1 MDDPAEW
8 FERELIKRARQGDAE
23 AGREI
28 LHKIAL
34 AIDSGRFDSPLFP
47 FLAERLVEFLQ
58 GVPLEPALCVDNKSI
73 GGAPLKYQPNELA
86 AVDLILRDHAGFSPD
101 LATSWIEDQIGA
113 DRRAVQRLRKSY

>member
-8 FERELIKRARQGDAE
+8 FERELIKRALQGDAE

-47 FLAERLVEFLQ
+47 FLAERLFEFVRD
-58 GVPLEPALCVDNKSI
+58 GVPLERALRVKSKST

-101 LATSWIEDQIGA
+101 LAT
-113 DRRAVQRLRKSY
+113 